1 MSTRQNKTRIVSIVL
16 FLSVFIIFISCG
28 QQKVKW
34 QGTIEEVDGVTVV
47 KNPIEPMYGEDVL
60 SLEEEIT
67 IGKTIKGEEPV
78 FIVLTGIQV
87 DSKGNIYVLDGRA
100 RKVKVFD
107 KDGKHIRSFGREGQ
121 GPGEFQLANDI
132 VLTPDETIMI
142 LDRGNYRLSF
152 FSQEGELLKEVS
164 ASKIPSLFRIYPDSD
179 GNYTARISLR
189 GRKYFYQI
197 KKLDANLEELSL
209 IAELEHPRRTD
220 VLEMFFPNLIAVVM
234 KDDRIVLGNWQHYK
248 LTVTDKTGRKIR
260 EIHKDYNPV
269 KITDEDKERVIKEL
283 SAGIPLRRRVEFPN
297 NYPAFQGLS
306 CDEQGRIFVRTS
318 EQAEDNE
325 GYYYDIFDK
334 EGKYT
339 VKIPLGF
346 FPRTWKNNKLYTIEQ
361 DEEGYH
367 VVKRYKVKWK
377 Y

>member
-16 FLSVFIIFISCG
+16 FLSVFIIFISCE
-28 QQKVKW
+28 QQKREWK
-34 QGTIEEVDGVTVV
+34 GTIEEVDGVTVV
-47 KNPIEPMYGEDVL
+47 KNPKEPMYGKDVL
-60 SLEEEIT
+60 SLEEELT
-67 IGKTIKGEEPV
+67 IGKTKEGEEPV
-78 FIVLTGIQV
+78 FTVISGIQV

-100 RKVKVFD
+100 RRVRVFD
-107 KDGKHIRSFGREGQ
+107 KDGKHIRSFGGQGQ

-152 FSQEGELLKEVS
+152 FSQEGELLKEIS

-189 GRKYFYQI
+189 GRKYVYQI

-209 IAELEHPRRTD
+209 IAEFEHPRRTD

-283 SAGIPLRRRVEFPN
+283 SEGIPLRRRIEFPN

-318 EQAEDNE
+318 ERAEDNE

-334 EGKYT
+334 EGKYIA
-339 VKIPLGF
+339 KIPLGF

>member
-1 MSTRQNKTRIVSIVL
+1 M
-16 FLSVFIIFISCG
+16 
-28 QQKVKW
+28 
-34 QGTIEEVDGVTVV
+34 
-47 KNPIEPMYGEDVL
+47 
-60 SLEEEIT
+60 
-67 IGKTIKGEEPV
+67 
-78 FIVLTGIQV
+78 
-87 DSKGNIYVLDGRA
+87 
-100 RKVKVFD
+100 
-107 KDGKHIRSFGREGQ
+107 
-121 GPGEFQLANDI
+121 
-132 VLTPDETIMI
+132 
-142 LDRGNYRLSF
+142 
-152 FSQEGELLKEVS
+152 KEVS

-318 EQAEDNE
+318 ERAENNE

-339 VKIPLGF
+339 AKIPLGF

>member
-179 GNYTARISLR
+179 GNYTAKISLR
-189 GRKYFYQI
+189 GRKYVYQI

-220 VLEMFFPNLIAVVM
+220 VLEMFFPSLIAVVM

-318 EQAEDNE
+318 ERAEDNE

-334 EGKYT
+334 EGKYIA
-339 VKIPLGF
+339 KIPLGF